1 MNYRLYKH
9 IRSMRSLR
17 REVQVRL
24 KRQGSVPLD
33 NILNRA
39 LRKIEQIQKATAPP
53 KQKQKALEEAMM
65 IYQGL
70 QKVAVPE
77 RQDYNPTREMSLE
90 HYAHSGGLGYHNVSW
105 KYMGAHAETRGTP
118 KYDEWFRSPAWRK
131 KWEKPGSLE
140 DTDYWATRKWN
151 SPLTYLNR
159 T

>member
-1 MNYRLYKH
+1 
-9 IRSMRSLR
+9 MRSLR

-77 RQDYNPTREMSLE
+77 RQDYNPNREMSLE

-118 KYDEWFRSPAWRK
+118 KYDEWFRSPAWSLLNTTSGSGLL
-131 KWEKPGSLE
+131 PGERSGRNLAHSKTLTIGQLE
-140 DTDYWATRKWN
+140 NGTH
-151 SPLTYLNR
+151 P
-159 T
+159 